1 MRMFDAPFLIDAP
14 SNEESFM
21 LIRSRG
27 LVAAAFCLAVL
38 VPVYGQST
46 HAADAPE
53 TVPVEA
59 GELHLTVPKT
69 WQPGKVSSNFRKAQM
84 KVPKAK
90 GDSEDAEFVV
100 YYFDGGGGGIDPN
113 VQRWVRS
120 FQPSGR
126 KVKVTSGKSPQ
137 GDYVFVDLQG
147 TWNKPIGP
155 MAQQRTQ
162 EMPNAR
168 TLSVILTTKEG
179 NYFVRLTGPKATVD
193 ANADAFR
200 TAFGGEAK
208 SEKDRPVAQE

>member
-1 MRMFDAPFLIDAP
+1 
-14 SNEESFM
+14 M

-38 VPVYGQST
+38 VQVRGQST
-46 HAADAPE
+46 QAADAPE
-53 TVPVEA
+53 TVPIEA

-69 WQPGKVSSNFRKAQM
+69 WEPGKVTGSFRKAQL

-90 GDSEDAEFVV
+90 GDSDDAEFVV
-100 YYFDGGGGGIDPN
+100 YYLEGGGGGVDAN

-120 FQPSGR
+120 FQPNGR

-155 MAQQRTQ
+155 MQQQRTE

-168 TLSVILTTKEG
+168 ELSVILSTKEG
-179 NYFVRLTGPKATVD
+179 NYFVRLTGPKATVS

-208 SEKDRPVAQE
+208 SEKDRPTAQE